1 MAKTK
6 KAYKSNDLAKTIKEM
21 EMAKKQEAAEKQKA
35 INPIPPVG
43 EEPVISFDA
52 WWAVIVRKIDIRPS
66 YKEVIAADFRG
77 RGLGKTAT
85 ASAYDKALE
94 LYGIKI

>member
-6 KAYKSNDLAKTIKEM
+6 KDYTTKDLTKTIKEM

-35 INPIPPVG
+35 MEPVPSAND
-43 EEPVISFDA
+43 EPVISFDM
-52 WWAVIVRKIDIRPS
+52 WWAITMKKINIRPS
-66 YKEVIAADFRG
+66 YKEVVAADFRG

-85 ASAYDKALE
+85 ASAYNKALE